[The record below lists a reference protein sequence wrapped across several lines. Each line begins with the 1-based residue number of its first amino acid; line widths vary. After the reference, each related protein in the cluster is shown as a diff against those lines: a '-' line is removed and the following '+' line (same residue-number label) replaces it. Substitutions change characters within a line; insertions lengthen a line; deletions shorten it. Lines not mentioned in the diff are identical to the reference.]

1 MSTPERPPSF
11 GWSILATVVVIAA
24 LFLFVGAVIGIIA
37 GFLKLVVLV
46 LLCVLVIGWATGRK
60 ANR

>member
-1 MSTPERPPSF
+1 MNTPERPPSF
-11 GWSILATVVVIAA
+11 GWSILAAVVVIAA
-24 LFLFVGAVIGIIA
+24 LFLFVGAVVGIIA
-37 GFLKLVVLV
+37 GFIKLVVVV